1 MTDKSTN
8 KPALNVFTKVA
19 NPDGT
24 SRIGS
29 QIGVAFKHGEGE
41 GFNIILDAQ
50 PIPINGKV
58 ELIAFKPK
66 GNE

>member
-8 KPALNVFTKVA
+8 KPALNVFTKVL

-29 QIGVAFKHGEGE
+29 QIGVGFKHSEGE
-41 GFNIILDAQ
+41 GYNFILDAQ
-50 PIPINGKV
+50 PIPLNGKV
-58 ELIAFKPK
+58 ELIAFAPK
-66 GNE
+66 ATQ

>member
-1 MTDKSTN
+1 MTDKSKT
-8 KPALNVFTKVA
+8 KPSLNVFAKVA

-41 GFNIILDAQ
+41 GYNIILDAQ
-50 PIPINGKV
+50 PIPVSGRI
-58 ELIAFKPK
+58 ELIAFVPK